1 MDKKKVE
8 ANDLIVKLIKDVGD
22 LIILWITKKKGD

>member
-1 MDKKKVE
+1 MDKKKE
-8 ANDLIVKLIKDVGD
+8 ANDLIVKMIKDGCQ